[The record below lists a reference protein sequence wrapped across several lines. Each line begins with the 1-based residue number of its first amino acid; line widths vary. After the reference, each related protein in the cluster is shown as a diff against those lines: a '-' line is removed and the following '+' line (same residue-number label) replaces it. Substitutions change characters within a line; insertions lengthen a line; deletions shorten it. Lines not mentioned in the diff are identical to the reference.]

1 MTRGEAYHDCM
12 RYFCCYA
19 LRPDKLLEATGFTEA
34 GTMDQP
40 YMDKSVNLTAIVS
53 LCYVEGGNM
62 TKAEML
68 EAAGCNTVACKYH
81 LAVDRE
87 LSELEYGWGLFQA
100 TGSFQQMSAGSK
112 RPADERE
119 CVGWCHRNRYE
130 FEPTLFLMVSY
141 LVMLVVSFN
150 EVRQALHLLV
160 YAAAAAGALPS
171 FYTPVLWQQGKVPCF
186 HCDLS
191 QGSVCFIMFAPVLQ
205 LLVAFVVM
213 CCGGGL
219 LLITDQ
225 QNSRASIIFNAV
237 ALAFIVEIDDRI
249 GLIMRMQQPWMPQRD
264 RARPSDAAGT
274 VALYRPWTG
283 HAVFGIVGLLLL
295 SHSLLVAPQTPA
307 QVLAFF
313 TTTWAY
319 IVQHKPAAGASVLRD
334 WSFND
339 NWRDGMTYNFF
350 LDPTVR
356 AGDYIDMTT
365 IWNIYAFWGFAG
377 LCSRLTDKNDQLAV
391 PISRSGA
398 IVMCSMYLLVAV
410 FMVLLLCHSLLPSKA
425 IHWRWVL
432 TCVQVVLVVV
442 AQLQYLT
449 WTKNVPEVQ
458 TAGRMDWVSRRRTPN
473 SDDPMEVQRF
483 GFLVVLSIL
492 FVSWLAMFVLWP
504 FFYWARHAPDGEW
517 AGMTYL
523 IAAVQGWPGAIRRGV
538 VRAPRTPSNVPQ
550 AHDGATDSKHGAKPP
565 APATEPSDVEGAGD
579 QAV

>member
-1 MTRGEAYHDCM
+1 VSATGNFSSKKTDADILWVELGRTRRHLVQLQDFLAHAPPDVTLTPPCVETLCMYWPQSPFMTREEAYDECM
-12 RYFCCYA
+12 HSFCCYV
-19 LRPDKLLEATGFTEA
+19 LHPEKLLAGKGFTEA
-34 GTMDQP
+34 GFI
-40 YMDKSVNLTAIVS
+40 DKSVNLTGIVDF
-53 LCYVEGGNM
+53 CYVEGANM
-62 TKAEML
+62 TKTEML
-68 EAAGCNTVACKYH
+68 AAGCNTVACKSDY
-81 LAVDRE
+81 AIGRD
-87 LSELEYGWGLFQA
+87 LSELEYGWGLFHV
-100 TGSFQQMSAGSK
+100 TGSFQPVSDGSEE
-112 RPADERE
+112 PADELD
-119 CVGWCHRNRYE
+119 CAGWCFRNRYE

-171 FYTPVLWQQGKVPCF
+171 FYTPLLWQQGKGPGLYRY
-186 HCDLS
+186 LS

-225 QNSRASIIFNAV
+225 QNNRASIVFNAV
-237 ALAFIVEIDDRI
+237 ALAFIVELDDRI

-264 RARPSDAAGT
+264 RAGPSDAAGT

-319 IVQHKPAAGASVLRD
+319 IVQHKPAGGASVLRD
-334 WSFND
+334 WTFNKK
-339 NWRDGMTYNFF
+339 WVDGMTYNFF

-365 IWNIYAFWGFAG
+365 IWDIYAFWGFAG
-377 LCSRLTDKNDQLAV
+377 LCRRLTDKNDQLAV

-398 IVMCSMYLLVAV
+398 IVMCSMYLLVSV
-410 FMVLLLCHSLLPSKA
+410 VMVLLLCHSLLPCKA
-425 IHWRWVL
+425 AHWRWVL
-432 TCVQVVLVVV
+432 TCVQVVQVVA

-449 WTKNVPEVQ
+449 GT
-458 TAGRMDWVSRRRTPN
+458 
-473 SDDPMEVQRF
+473 
-483 GFLVVLSIL
+483 
-492 FVSWLAMFVLWP
+492 
-504 FFYWARHAPDGEW
+504 
-517 AGMTYL
+517 
-523 IAAVQGWPGAIRRGV
+523 
-538 VRAPRTPSNVPQ
+538 
-550 AHDGATDSKHGAKPP
+550 
-565 APATEPSDVEGAGD
+565 
-579 QAV
+579 